1 MWKSVTQYSLNAKW
15 DISRLHSK
23 KSVYMLSMVL
33 STLTQ
38 GTFQVSV
45 NKAHLISDIQMNAYN
60 LDLDAHDTFRRH
72 PERFLKVLFSLNLR
86 PLPKV
91 GTV

>member
-1 MWKSVTQYSLNAKW
+1 
-15 DISRLHSK
+15 
-23 KSVYMLSMVL
+23 MLSMVL
-33 STLTQ
+33 STLTR

-45 NKAHLISDIQMNAYN
+45 NKAHLISDIQVNAYN

-86 PLPKV
+86 PLPKAGYSLERV
-91 GTV
+91 FIKINTWIVQK